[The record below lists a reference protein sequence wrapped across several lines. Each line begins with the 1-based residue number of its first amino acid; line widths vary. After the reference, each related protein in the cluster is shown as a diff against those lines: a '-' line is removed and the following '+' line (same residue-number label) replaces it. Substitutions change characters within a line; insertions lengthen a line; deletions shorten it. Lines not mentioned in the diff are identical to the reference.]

1 MSASRRIAY
10 LTSGAAG
17 MFCGSCLND
26 NALARELLALGHD
39 VQLVPL
45 YTPIRTDELDVS
57 LDQVFFGGINVYL
70 QQKSSF
76 FRWLPRWLD
85 RWIDQPW
92 IIDLATRFGGK
103 LDYQKLGGLAVSM
116 LRGEQG
122 FQSKEV
128 HRLVDWLAG
137 DAHPEVVIFSNILTA
152 GCVPEL
158 KQRLPVKVFVILQG
172 DDIFLR
178 EMKPADLQ
186 QALVE
191 IRRLSGHIDAFLAHS
206 NFYAEAMAE
215 FLGIERAKIHVLPLG
230 IVAESFHDSEP
241 VSESFHDSQLSHGMS
256 ERPPTIGY
264 LARLAPEKG
273 LHILADAWTR
283 LRRMPG
289 TEQTKLLIAGCMGAQ
304 NRDYARSI
312 FETLDKLDLQGEYG
326 YLGEVDRAGKLALLR
341 SIDVLSVPTTYK
353 EPKGLFVLESLA
365 AGVPVVQPA
374 HGAFPEVLDELGGGL
389 LHHPEDPQHLAQRLH
404 ELLTNPELRK
414 ELGERGQAAVRA
426 RRTNRVAAAALL
438 EIIESIAP
446 RPREELPARSV
457 SEGDPRRDEDYVAT
471 TAGPS
476 PQSSPRS
483 TEERE

>member
-1 MSASRRIAY
+1 MSTPRRIAY

-26 NALARELLALGHD
+26 NALARELLAMGHD

-45 YTPIRTDELDVS
+45 YTPIRTDTPDMSEG
-57 LDQVFFGGINVYL
+57 QVFFGGINVYL
-70 QQKSSF
+70 QQRTSV

-92 IIDLATRFGGK
+92 IINLATKLGGK

-137 DAHPEVVIFSNILTA
+137 DAQPEIVIFSNVLTA

-186 QALVE
+186 LALAE
-191 IRRLSGHIDAFLAHS
+191 IRRLAGHIDAFLAHS
-206 NFYAEAMAE
+206 LFYADAMAE
-215 FLGIERAKIHVLPLG
+215 FLGIDRGKIHVLPLG
-230 IVAESFHDSEP
+230 LHGQEFVPSGEEP
-241 VSESFHDSQLSHGMS
+241 IETEQ
-256 ERPPTIGY
+256 RPPTIGY

-283 LRRMPG
+283 LRRMRG
-289 TEQTKLLIAGCMGAQ
+289 TEQARLKIAGWMGAQ
-304 NRDYARSI
+304 NREYANSI
-312 FETLDKLDLQGEYG
+312 FRAFDKLGLQGEYE

-341 SIDVLSVPTTYK
+341 SIDVLSVPTTYQ

-374 HGAFPEVLDELGGGL
+374 HGAFPEVLEELGGGL
-389 LHHPEDPQHLAQRLH
+389 LHHPEDSQHLAQRLH
-404 ELLTNPELRK
+404 ELLTNSGLRK
-414 ELGERGQAAVRA
+414 ELGERGQAAVLNG
-426 RRTNRVAAAALL
+426 RTNRIAAEALL
-438 EIIESIAP
+438 RIVEAIDPSASEEKLP
-446 RPREELPARSV
+446 RRV
-457 SEGDPRRDEDYVAT
+457 SEGEAAIDEVYVETA
-471 TAGPS
+471 AGPS
-476 PQSSPRS
+476 PQPSPRS

>member
-1 MSASRRIAY
+1 MITPRRIAY

-17 MFCGSCLND
+17 MYCGSCLND

-45 YTPIRTDELDVS
+45 YTPIRTDGHDVS
-57 LDQVFFGGINVYL
+57 QDQVFFGGINVYL
-70 QQKSSF
+70 QQQTSL

-92 IIDLATRFGGK
+92 IINLATQFGGK

-137 DAHPEVVIFSNILTA
+137 DLQPEIVIFSNVLTA

-158 KQRLPVKVFVILQG
+158 KQHLPVKVFVILQG

-178 EMKPADLQ
+178 EMKPADLER
-186 QALVE
+186 ALAE

-206 NFYAEAMAE
+206 NFYADAMAK
-215 FLGIERAKIHVLPLG
+215 FLGIDRRQIHVLPLG
-230 IVAESFHDSEP
+230 I
-241 VSESFHDSQLSHGMS
+241 HGQ
-256 ERPPTIGY
+256 EFAPPPTVTEDDQQPQRPPTIGY

-273 LHILADAWTR
+273 LHILAEAWTR

-289 TEQTKLLIAGCMGAQ
+289 TEQTRLQIAGWMGAQ
-304 NRDYARSI
+304 NRDYADSI
-312 FETLDKLDLQGEYG
+312 FQAFDKLGLAGEYE

-353 EPKGLFVLESLA
+353 EPKGLFVLEALA

-374 HGAFPEVLDELGGGL
+374 HGAFPEVLNELGGGL
-389 LHHPEDPQHLAQRLH
+389 LHHPEDPHHLAQRLH
-404 ELLTNPELRK
+404 ELLTNPALRQELS
-414 ELGERGQAAVRA
+414 ERGRAAVLNKRS
-426 RRTNRVAAAALL
+426 NRVAAEALL
-438 EIIESIAP
+438 NIIEVIAP
-446 RPREELPARSV
+446 SPA
-457 SEGDPRRDEDYVAT
+457 
-471 TAGPS
+471 PS
-476 PQSSPRS
+476 ASQEKFAAIDDAPTSSPPPAAHQSSLPG
-483 TEERE
+483 

>member
-1 MSASRRIAY
+1 MTAPRRIAY

-45 YTPIRTDELDVS
+45 YTPIRTDEQDVS
-57 LDQVFFGGINVYL
+57 EGQVFFGGINVYL
-70 QQKSSF
+70 QQKWSF
-76 FRWLPRWLD
+76 FRWLPPWLD

-137 DAHPEVVIFSNILTA
+137 ESQPEIVIFSNVLTA

-158 KQRLPVKVFVILQG
+158 KERLPVKVFVMLQG

-186 QALVE
+186 LALAE
-191 IRRLSGHIDAFLAHS
+191 IRRLAGHVDGFLAHS
-206 NFYAEAMAE
+206 RFYADAMAE
-215 FLGIERAKIHVLPLG
+215 FLGIERSKIHVLPLG
-230 IVAESFHDSEP
+230 LHGQEFAPPSEELTEEE
-241 VSESFHDSQLSHGMS
+241 VTR
-256 ERPPTIGY
+256 RPPTIGY

-289 TEQTKLLIAGCMGAQ
+289 TEQTKLLIAGWMGAQ
-304 NRDYARSI
+304 NREYASTI
-312 FETLDKLDLQGEYG
+312 FQTLDKLGLKDEYE
-326 YLGEVDRAGKLALLR
+326 YLGEVDRAGKLGLLR

-353 EPKGLFVLESLA
+353 EPKGLFVLEALA

-374 HGAFPEVLDELGGGL
+374 HGAFPEVLEELGGGL
-389 LHHPEDPQHLAQRLH
+389 LHHPDDPHHLAQRLH
-404 ELLTNPELRK
+404 ELLTNAALRK
-414 ELGERGQAAVRA
+414 DLGQRGQAAVLEK
-426 RRTNRVAAAALL
+426 RTIRVAAEALL
-438 EIIESIAP
+438 KMM
-446 RPREELPARSV
+446 ELLMPQVVHV
-457 SEGDPRRDEDYVAT
+457 SSEPLPCAT
-471 TAGPS
+471 LE
-476 PQSSPRS
+476 Q
-483 TEERE
+483 